1 MSPPSVPRELVYAI
15 ARAAWVADDDRERRE
30 RGVEREFDATAKP
43 EALEVMATLVE
54 AFVEEAT
61 HRACALATLEGARGG
76 RRTPRTRVAA
86 VDAGFRG
93 VSATAT
99 AARDVA
105 AAAATAATI
114 EREDRM

>member
-43 EALEVMATLVE
+43 DALELMATLVE

-61 HRACALATLEGARGG
+61 HRACALATLEGAR
-76 RRTPRTRVAA
+76 A
-86 VDAGFRG
+86 VDGEHLERVLPQLMLDFAG
-93 VSATAT
+93 
-99 AARDVA
+99 
-105 AAAATAATI
+105 
-114 EREDRM
+114 

>member
-1 MSPPSVPRELVYAI
+1 MSPPSVPRALVYAI

-61 HRACALATLEGARGG
+61 HRACALATLEGAR
-76 RRTPRTRVAA
+76 A
-86 VDAGFRG
+86 VDGEHLERVLPQLMLDFAG
-93 VSATAT
+93 
-99 AARDVA
+99 
-105 AAAATAATI
+105 
-114 EREDRM
+114 